1 MWNHVGVKS
10 TTYNKPSL
18 SLASF
23 PLTNHQFFSAMR
35 NAVLR
40 SRCWKM
46 FLVSRLFLI
55 LSWRWFKRI
64 LESTYAAVKAP
75 HTSSLTFCDFRGHV
89 KILNWYVSYV
99 TSTRISGTT
108 CSSPSSIRSS
118 PAIVQTFNFR
128 IEKNWKNAVLHAGPW
143 TLKRNPSIDHNHWIT
158 SLLRRTY
165 GAPLS
170 RRRLYLFFFRKDI
183 LKKECRCYNVLFD
196 MFKQNLKRM
205 HVQEKY
211 QWHLVFYPMNRKKYR
226 HTLPSLSWIGI
237 SFHHHCVRKG
247 ISKFDSGFQS

>member
-18 SLASF
+18 SLASL

-40 SRCWKM
+40 SECWKM
-46 FLVSRLFLI
+46 CLVSRLFLL

-99 TSTRISGTT
+99 LPPASQVPRAHRHHQSVPHLQLFKHSTLESKK
-108 CSSPSSIRSS
+108 CRSS
-118 PAIVQTFNFR
+118 CRALDF
-128 IEKNWKNAVLHAGPW
+128 EKKPF
-143 TLKRNPSIDHNHWIT
+143 HW
-158 SLLRRTY
+158 SY
-165 GAPLS
+165 
-170 RRRLYLFFFRKDI
+170 
-183 LKKECRCYNVLFD
+183 
-196 MFKQNLKRM
+196 
-205 HVQEKY
+205 HV
-211 QWHLVFYPMNRKKYR
+211 
-226 HTLPSLSWIGI
+226 TA
-237 SFHHHCVRKG
+237 
-247 ISKFDSGFQS
+247 